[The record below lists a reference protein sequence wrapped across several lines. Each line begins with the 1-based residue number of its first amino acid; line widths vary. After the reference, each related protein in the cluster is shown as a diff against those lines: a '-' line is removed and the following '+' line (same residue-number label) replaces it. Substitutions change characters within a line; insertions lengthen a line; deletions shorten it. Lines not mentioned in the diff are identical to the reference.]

1 MVTKIISGGQTGAD
15 FAGLKAAKILGIN
28 NGGRAPKGYKTEIGQ
43 NLDLKIIYGLSEDAA
58 DDYSKRTIF
67 NLSVSDTMVI
77 FSSNAKSPSTKLTI
91 KHCELLKK
99 PFLLIDP
106 KSPNSANLFLNFI
119 QKQTTT
125 FSRKITLN
133 VAGNRESK
141 SPDIEEKVISILITA
156 LQKT

>member
-15 FAGLKAAKILGIN
+15 LAGLKAAKLLGIN
-28 NGGRAPKGYKTEIGQ
+28 TGGLAPKGYKTELGQ
-43 NLDLKIIYGLSEDAA
+43 NLDLKNIYGLSEDAA

-67 NLSVSDTMVI
+67 NLSVSDATVI
-77 FSSNAKSPSTKLTI
+77 FSSNAKSPGTKLTI

-106 KSPNSANLFLNFI
+106 KASNAVDLFLNFL
-119 QKQTTT
+119 QKQAVT

-141 SPDIEEKVISILITA
+141 SPGIETKVTSILITA
-156 LQKT
+156 LK

>member
-15 FAGLKAAKILGIN
+15 LAGLKAAKILGIN
-28 NGGRAPKGYKTEIGQ
+28 TGGRAPKGYKTEIGQ
-43 NLDLKIIYGLSEDAA
+43 NLDLKKIYGLSEDAA

-67 NLSVSDTMVI
+67 NLSVSDATVI
-77 FSSNAKSPSTKLTI
+77 FSSNAKSPGTKLTI

-99 PFLLIDP
+99 PFLLLDP
-106 KSPNSANLFLNFI
+106 KNINVIDLITEFL
-119 QKQTTT
+119 QKQRHN

-141 SPDIEEKVISILITA
+141 SLGIEEKVIYILITA
-156 LQKT
+156 LK